1 MTLKQFRDLLLT
13 VTDRVGHGE
22 QFKDGGNYVVWHE
35 VGKISNTADSAQS
48 ESGYRIAVDYYT
60 KDEYDLLPDKIT
72 ALFDNDEIAA
82 DNVVIDY
89 EPDTGYTHYAWTCEV
104 I

>member
-13 VTDRVGHGE
+13 VSDKVYHNRAAKE
-22 QFKDGGNYVVWHE
+22 KSYVVWHE
-35 VGKISNTADSAQS
+35 VSKISDTADNARS
-48 ESGYRIAVDYYT
+48 ENGYRIAVDYYT
-60 KDEYDLLPDKIT
+60 KDEYDSLPDKIT

-82 DNVVIDY
+82 DDVIIDY

>member
-1 MTLKQFRDLLLT
+1 MNLKQFRNLLLT

-22 QFKDGGNYVVWHE
+22 SFKDGGNYIVWHE
-35 VGKISNTADSAQS
+35 VGRISLGAENETA
-48 ESGYRIAVDYYT
+48 EKGWRIAVDYFT
-60 KDEYDLLPDKIT
+60 KDEYDEMCDRIS
-72 ALFDNDEIAA
+72 ALFDCDDIAA
-82 DNVVIDY
+82 DDPVVDY

>member
-13 VTDRVGHGE
+13 VSDKVYHNRASKE
-22 QFKDGGNYVVWHE
+22 KSYIVWHE
-35 VGKISNTADSAQS
+35 VGKTGNTADNAQS
-48 ESGYRIAVDYYT
+48 ESGYRIAVDYFT
-60 KDEYDLLPDKIT
+60 KNEYDSLPDKIT

-82 DNVVIDY
+82 DDVVIDY

-104 I
+104 V

>member
-13 VTDRVGHGE
+13 VSDKVYHNRAVKE
-22 QFKDGGNYVVWHE
+22 KAYIVWHE
-35 VGKISNTADSAQS
+35 VGKISNAADNAQS

-82 DNVVIDY
+82 DNVIIDY

>member
-13 VTDRVGHGE
+13 VSDKVYHNRAAKE
-22 QFKDGGNYVVWHE
+22 KSYVVWHE
-35 VGKISNTADSAQS
+35 VGKISNAADNVQA

-60 KDEYDLLPDKIT
+60 KDEYNSLPDKIT

-82 DNVVIDY
+82 DDVVIDY